1 MPSTTVIK
9 KSSLARRINTAL
21 ERVGWIVIPDY
32 EPTLKALALEKA
44 YLKLCEEIGEPIGH
58 DREGTIIWDIK
69 SRGAGSD
76 GNKVVTYSEHNHE
89 ADLHTDSQYSEY
101 PEDYFGL
108 LTLHKA
114 SCGGGE
120 SYLLSLE
127 DLLQELASTSAG
139 REAVEV
145 LRTTN
150 YPFIV
155 PNVFRKNAGDEPE
168 FNFGPVLRDGEIR
181 FRIDTFEKALAA
193 APNLCTQR
201 QLSAFSFLKNHI
213 RSSQST
219 KSFFLEN
226 GDLIF
231 INNKTM
237 LHGRGSFTDADRHL
251 LRIRMN
257 KHGWR
262 DNTQNKGR

>member
-1 MPSTTVIK
+1 MSQVIVENR
-9 KSSLARRINTAL
+9 SSLAQRVVTAL
-21 ERVGWIVIPDY
+21 NTVGWILIPDY
-32 EPTLKALALEKA
+32 EPDLEGVALGEA
-44 YLKLCEEIGEPIGH
+44 YRALCEEVGMPVGH
-58 DREGTIIWDIK
+58 DRAGTIIWDIK
-69 SRGAGSD
+69 SRDAGSD
-76 GNKVVTYSEHNHE
+76 GNKVITYSEHNHE

-108 LTLHKA
+108 LTLRKA
-114 SCGGGE
+114 RCGGGE

-127 DLLQELASTSAG
+127 DLLRELSSTAQG
-139 REAVEV
+139 REAMKV

-155 PNVFRKNAGDEPE
+155 PNVFRKKAGEEPE

-193 APNLCTQR
+193 APNLCTPR
-201 QLSAFSFLKNHI
+201 QLSAFRFLKQHV
-213 RSSQST
+213 RASPSMKT
-219 KSFFLEN
+219 FFLEDR
-226 GDLIF
+226 DLIF

-237 LHGRGSFTDADRHL
+237 LHGRGSFTDSSRHL

-257 KHGWR
+257 KDGWHG
-262 DNTQNKGR
+262 DTKVH